1 MGGVDGSERGPGEV
15 PDGDAVFVG
24 RGVGTVTE
32 VGDLDGEVAAD
43 VAVERVAV
51 GVGLLDAVK
60 GDGVGLD
67 YVARGVLDVDAE
79 RALGLGEGKA
89 VVEGEGAYAAGEDG
103 RDELA
108 QLVGA
113 AVEGGSQCA
122 CRTDEGEQG
131 VGVGAVGAAED
142 DGVLGCPAC
151 GIGVGAVGV

>member
-1 MGGVDGSERGPGEV
+1 MGGMDGSERGPGEV

-24 RGVGTVTE
+24 RGVGAVTE

-89 VVEGEGAYAAGEDG
+89 VVEG
-103 RDELA
+103 
-108 QLVGA
+108 
-113 AVEGGSQCA
+113 
-122 CRTDEGEQG
+122 
-131 VGVGAVGAAED
+131 
-142 DGVLGCPAC
+142 
-151 GIGVGAVGV
+151 